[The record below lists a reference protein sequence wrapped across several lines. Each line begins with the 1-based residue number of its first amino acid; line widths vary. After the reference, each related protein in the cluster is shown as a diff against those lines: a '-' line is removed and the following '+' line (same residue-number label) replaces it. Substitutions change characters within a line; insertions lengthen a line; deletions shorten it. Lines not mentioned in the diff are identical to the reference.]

1 LGSRPAAVPIFG
13 FPAYP
18 RGTDEPLL
26 PTPRFDDPA
35 AIAALGARLAE
46 AGYTA
51 AGLEESLGGPA
62 AQPTEV
68 LSRRLAGESPRNT
81 LVRLFYLGEPVS
93 AESAGSALQ
102 GLEFERLQEMGVL
115 AATDGDIRAELGLVP
130 HRDILV
136 AYERGAAPREGS
148 ELLANMTARMHF
160 ASALDVSVGPALHAL
175 LAARHTDRVVAI
187 VPDERAAA
195 LTGFAARLNG
205 LGNVECRVGE
215 RLEPVAGHSF
225 GLVTAN
231 PDCLVSPDLE
241 ERGDSLCRELVQGIA
256 AHLSEGG
263 FAHILAGWLI
273 GAGEDWWSPLE
284 SWVSGVGCDAWLLLE
299 REEDPI
305 AHAGARTKGDDID
318 RWIAYLR
325 DLAADRL
332 ASGALVLRR
341 RSRGSNWVRH
351 EVMPTSRIGPAGDQV
366 VRAFV
371 NHDLLVST
379 PDQDE
384 LLEEVLAIVEP
395 QRIEETWRHQDEG
408 LELESARARLEW
420 GFGFSVGVDRYTI
433 ELLAR
438 VDGRRRLRE
447 LFAEI
452 ATDSQLEED
461 VVARAGLPAV
471 RRLLEL
477 GFLARA

>member
-1 LGSRPAAVPIFG
+1 
-13 FPAYP
+13 
-18 RGTDEPLL
+18 
-26 PTPRFDDPA
+26 
-35 AIAALGARLAE
+35 
-46 AGYTA
+46 
-51 AGLEESLGGPA
+51 
-62 AQPTEV
+62 
-68 LSRRLAGESPRNT
+68 
-81 LVRLFYLGEPVS
+81 
-93 AESAGSALQ
+93 
-102 GLEFERLQEMGVL
+102 
-115 AATDGDIRAELGLVP
+115 
-130 HRDILV
+130 
-136 AYERGAAPREGS
+136 
-148 ELLANMTARMHF
+148 MTARMHF
-160 ASALDVSVGPALHAL
+160 ASALDVSVGPALHGL
-175 LAARHTDRVVAI
+175 LAARHTDRAVAL

-195 LTGFAARLNG
+195 LTRFAARLNG
-205 LGNVECRVGE
+205 LANIECLVGE
-215 RLEPVAGHSF
+215 GLEPIAGHSF

-231 PDCLVSPDLE
+231 PSCLVSPELE

-263 FAHILAGWLI
+263 FAHVLAGWLI
-273 GAGEDWWSPLE
+273 GAAEDWWSPLE
-284 SWVSGVGCDAWLLLE
+284 IWVAGSGCDAWLLLE
-299 REEDPI
+299 REQDPV
-305 AHAGARTKGDDID
+305 AYAAARSGGEELD

-325 DLAADRL
+325 SLPADRL
-332 ASGALVLRR
+332 ASGAIVLRR

-351 EVMPTSRIGPAGDQV
+351 EVMPTADIGPAGDQV

-408 LELESARARLEW
+408 LELASARARLDW
-420 GFGFSVGVDRYTI
+420 GFGFNVGVDRYTI

-438 VDGRRRLRE
+438 IDGRRRLRQ

-452 ATDSQLEED
+452 ATDSQLEEE